1 MTCSTRCYNAR
12 EPVGT
17 KQWLGRPGTFGTVR
31 SSVNARPYGYFF
43 EERHEAA
50 ASIMERDDTKPRPS
64 WKDELSEA
72 YKRLRAREAEDRRRD
87 KMFTEHDVQILK
99 DLKISPK

>member
-1 MTCSTRCYNAR
+1 
-12 EPVGT
+12 
-17 KQWLGRPGTFGTVR
+17 
-31 SSVNARPYGYFF
+31 
-43 EERHEAA
+43 
-50 ASIMERDDTKPRPS
+50 MERDDTKPRPS